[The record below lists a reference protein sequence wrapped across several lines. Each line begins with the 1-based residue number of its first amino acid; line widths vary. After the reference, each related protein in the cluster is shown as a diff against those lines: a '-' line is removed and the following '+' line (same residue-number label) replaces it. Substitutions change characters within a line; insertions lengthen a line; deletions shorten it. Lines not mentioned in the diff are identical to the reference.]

1 MSWPEEQE
9 PPLPG
14 DVVAAL
20 AARGLPTDGESA
32 LRRALEAR
40 LPGYTV
46 HRLMPAAA
54 RRWKTRYRLMAADA
68 FYDGATMAEVYAR
81 ALLAQ
86 VHAGEQESQSPR

>member
-1 MSWPEEQE
+1 MSWPQEPE
-9 PPLPG
+9 PPLPD

-20 AARGLPTDGESA
+20 AKRGLPTEGETS

-40 LPGYTV
+40 LPGYAV

-68 FYDGATMAEVYAR
+68 FYDGATIAEVYAR

-86 VHAGEQESQSPR
+86 VQAGEREGQSPR

>member
-1 MSWPEEQE
+1 MSQPEDPD
-9 PPLPG
+9 PPLPE
-14 DVVAAL
+14 DVVEAL
-20 AARGLPTDGESA
+20 AARRLPTAGEVA

-54 RRWKTRYRLMAADA
+54 RRWKTRYRLMVADA
-68 FYDGATMAEVYAR
+68 YYDGASIAEVYAR

-86 VHAGEQESQSPR
+86 GS